1 MKQTFVTAR
10 LCIVRVALFAWLAL
24 IISAGTAQADTATY
38 ALNNVIMHNDYSG
51 HRGANDLQM
60 TGTFSWAYDIGD
72 FENGVGTFSELFIPW
87 LAPSDYDLLTI
98 TFDIGN
104 SIEFTRGGIS
114 GHDAGIDI
122 TLFFEQALTPTGS
135 TLIDLDRS
143 KFDIGGNGFI
153 KGHFTGGSISSVP
166 IPDGDVNGDGLV
178 DVADLLFAMRIL
190 NGQYTPTQAEQ
201 NRWDVAPLVNGA
213 PQPDGQNTLGDYVVL
228 QQKIIGQLNF

>member
-122 TLFFEQALTPTGS
+122 TLFFEPELTPTGS
-135 TLIDLDRS
+135 TLIDLVRS
-143 KFDIGGNGFI
+143 KFDIGGNDFI
-153 KGHFTGGSISSVP
+153 YGLFTGGSIYSVP
-166 IPDGDVNGDGLV
+166 IPDGDVDGDGLV
-178 DVADLLFAMRIL
+178 DVADLLIAMQIL
-190 NGQYTPTQAEQ
+190 NGQ
-201 NRWDVAPLVNGA
+201 
-213 PQPDGQNTLGDYVVL
+213 
-228 QQKIIGQLNF
+228 

>member
-38 ALNNVIMHNDYSG
+38 TLNNVIMHNDYEG
-51 HRGANDLQM
+51 YRGANDLQM
-60 TGTFSWAYDIGD
+60 TGTFAWTYDIDD
-72 FENGVGTFSELFIPW
+72 FENGVGTFNELYIPW
-87 LAPSDYDLLTI
+87 LADSDYELLVI

-122 TLFFEQALTPTGS
+122 TLFFKPALTPTGS
-135 TLIDLDRS
+135 TLIDLGRS

-153 KGHFTGGSISSVP
+153 QGHFTDGSISSVP
-166 IPDGDVNGDGLV
+166 IPDGDVDGDGLV
-178 DVADLLFAMRIL
+178 DVADLLIAMQIL
-190 NGQYTPTQAEQ
+190 NGQYIPTQAEQ

>member
-98 TFDIGN
+98 TFDIGK

-122 TLFFEQALTPTGS
+122 TLFFEQALTPTVS
-135 TLIDLDRS
+135 TLIDLGRS

-153 KGHFTGGSISSVP
+153 QGHFTDGSISSVA
-166 IPDGDVNGDGLV
+166 DGDLNGDGLV
-178 DVADLLFAMRIL
+178 NTADVLLSTRIL
-190 NGQYTPTQAEQ
+190 MEQFTPTQDQ
-201 NRWDVAPLVNGA
+201 IYHGDVAPLVNGI
-213 PQPDGQNTLGDYVVL
+213 PVPDGLFSLGDALVI
-228 QQKIIGQLNF
+228 QQKALGLVSF